1 MSKPRIKDV
10 ISNQPDENI
19 EEISE
24 VSAEEISDIKKRSV
38 TGVLSYAVRTFL
50 NYGIALLAQMAFTVL
65 LSPEQFGVYFI
76 VTAIIGLF
84 TFLSDVGLAATLI
97 QKKEEPTLTELRTT
111 FTVQQVLA
119 TVIFIFIYLLT
130 PYWQSSQ
137 NFGQAELMLVYALG
151 ASFWFASLK
160 TIPSILLE
168 RKLRFDQLV
177 IPAMVENIV
186 FYGLATFL
194 AWRGFGV
201 SSFTYAVLA
210 RSILGLIAVYM
221 IQRWPIGFA
230 FDWPTLKQMS
240 NFGVKFQ
247 VNDLL
252 ARIKDDLFILFLGS
266 WLGPAAVGYTGWA
279 RQWSRFPYQMTV
291 TNVVAVTFPT
301 FSRLQDKKEHLAKAI
316 EKTLYFISLFI
327 FPLLV
332 GMSIFIF
339 PLLQV
344 VPDLVEWQP
353 AAWSMVFFSLS
364 ILFAGLSSPLTNT
377 LNATGKIN
385 KTLVL
390 MVIWTILTWTLTP
403 ALIWLYGFNGV
414 SLAAFIISAGTLVLP
429 IHYVQQSV
437 PFRFWENIWRQGV
450 ATVCLALVGFAGWQ
464 LWNDSLLWLVLG
476 ILLSGAAYGLTFLII
491 GWRSLQ
497 TELRSMGVL
506 K

>member
-1 MSKPRIKDV
+1 MSYPKTEDV
-10 ISNQPDENI
+10 ISSQPDPNI
-19 EEISE
+19 EEIAV
-24 VSAEEISDIKKRSV
+24 VSADEIQDIKKRSV
-38 TGVLSYAVRTFL
+38 KGVISYTVRTFL
-50 NYGIALLAQMAFTVL
+50 NYGVALLAQTAFTIL

-76 VTAIIGLF
+76 VTAMIGIF

-97 QKKEEPTLTELRTT
+97 QKKDEPTLTELRTT

-119 TVIFIFIYLLT
+119 TIIFLLIVALT

-137 NFGQAELMLVYALG
+137 SFGRPELMLVYALG

-160 TIPSILLE
+160 TIPSLLLE
-168 RKLRFDQLV
+168 RKLRFDLLV
-177 IPAMVENIV
+177 IPAMVENTV

-194 AWRGFGV
+194 AWKGFGV
-201 SSFTYAVLA
+201 SSFTYAVLT
-210 RSILGLIAVYM
+210 RSLLGVIAVYV

-230 FDWPTLKQMS
+230 FDWQTLKKLA

-247 VNDLL
+247 LNDLL
-252 ARIKDDLFILFLGS
+252 ARIKDDLFIFFLGS
-266 WLGPAAVGYTGWA
+266 WLGPAAVGYIGWA
-279 RQWSRFPYQMTV
+279 KQWSRFPYQMTV
-291 TNVVAVTFPT
+291 TNVVAITFPT
-301 FSRLQDKKEHLAKAI
+301 FSRLQDKKEQLAKAI

-332 GMSIFIF
+332 GMSVFIF

-344 VPDLVEWQP
+344 VPGVAKWQP
-353 AAWSMVFFSLS
+353 ASWSLVFFSLS

-390 MVIWTILTWTLTP
+390 MVIWTILTWTVTP

-414 SLAAFIISAGTLVLP
+414 SLAALGISAGTLVLP
-429 IHYVQQSV
+429 IRYVQQSV
-437 PFRFWENIWRQGV
+437 QFRFWANVWRQTV
-450 ATVCLALVGFAGWQ
+450 ATLALAFVAVAGLP
-464 LWNDSLLWLVLG
+464 LWNTSFLWLAFG
-476 ILLSGAAYGLTFLII
+476 ILLAGATYAATFLIV

>member
-1 MSKPRIKDV
+1 MSKPKIKDV
-10 ISNQPDENI
+10 ISNQPDQNM
-19 EEISE
+19 EEITE
-24 VSAEEISDIKKRSV
+24 VTAAEIYDIKKRSV
-38 TGVLSYAVRTFL
+38 AGVLSYTIRTFL
-50 NYGIALLAQMAFTVL
+50 NYGVTLLAQIAFSFL
-65 LSPEQFGVYFI
+65 LSAEQFGVYFI
-76 VTAIIGLF
+76 VTAIIGIF

-97 QKKEEPTLTELRTT
+97 QKKQEPTLTELRTT

-119 TVIFIFIYLLT
+119 TVIFILIYLLT
-130 PYWQSSQ
+130 PFWQSSQ
-137 NFGQAELMLVYALG
+137 NFGQPELMLVYALG

-160 TIPSILLE
+160 TIPSVLLE

-177 IPAMVENIV
+177 IPALVENIV

-210 RSILGLIAVYM
+210 RSILGLIAVYL

-279 RQWSRFPYQMTV
+279 RQWSRFPYNMTV

-327 FPLLV
+327 FPLLI

-344 VPDLVEWQP
+344 IPDLEEWQP
-353 AAWSMVFFSLS
+353 AAWSLVFFCLS
-364 ILFAGLSSPLTNT
+364 ILFAGLSSPLTNA

-390 MVIWTILTWTLTP
+390 MVIWTVLTWTVTP
-403 ALIWLYGFNGV
+403 VLVWLYGFDGV
-414 SLAAFIISAGTLVLP
+414 SLAALVISAGTLILP
-429 IHYVQQSV
+429 VRYVQQSV
-437 PFRFWENIWRQGV
+437 PFRFWTNIWRQAV
-450 ATVCLALVGFAGWQ
+450 ATVVLTAVGLAGWQ
-464 LWNDSLLWLVLG
+464 LWNNSLLWLLLG
-476 ILLSGAAYGLTFLII
+476 ILLSGTAYAATFLII